1 VLPTERLFMSNLR
14 IARCL
19 FAPAAVL
26 ALAGGLS
33 GASLL
38 LTSAA
43 ASAQTCGTAVPAGS
57 NCTLTGTL
65 NITAGSLTLTSPASL
80 TWGASLNGTNQSVVD
95 VTAADQQV
103 TVDDATGSGA
113 GWHVTTSATTFL
125 NGTFALP
132 NVGSLAT
139 TGSVASI
146 SATTAPTATCVAT
159 CTLPTDSTTYPVAIT
174 TAATAPTPVTVYDT
188 ALATGVGQVILG
200 GSTNANP
207 VGWWVNVPAN
217 VHAGAYTSTI
227 TQAVVSAP

>member
-1 VLPTERLFMSNLR
+1 MSKHR
-14 IARCL
+14 IARL
-19 FAPAAVL
+19 IVAPAAVL
-26 ALAGGLS
+26 TLAGGVS
-33 GASLL
+33 GASFL

-43 ASAQTCGTAVPAGS
+43 ASAATCGSAVPAGS

-95 VTAADQQV
+95 ATPADQQL
-103 TVDDATGSGA
+103 TVNDATGSGA
-113 GWHVTTSATTFL
+113 GWHVTTSATTFT
-125 NGTFALP
+125 NGAYTLP
-132 NVGSLAT
+132 DIGSLVT
-139 TGSVASI
+139 TGSVTSI

-159 CTLPTDSTTYPVAIT
+159 CTVPTNTTIYPVAIT
-174 TAATAPTPVTVYDT
+174 KAASAPTAVTTYDT
-188 ALATGVGQVILG
+188 AVATGVGQVVLG

-217 VHAGAYTSTI
+217 VRAGAYISTI